1 MVSYKDPN
9 KPEFHKANSQM
20 QFSAASD
27 TIEFCHARSGAI
39 PPTPPYIA
47 AAAFSLGP
55 LPYSPPGTPT
65 QSPTPTF
72 APSPLSIPPRAF
84 PSLGSPQIAFSPL
97 PLGQKR
103 TRNSDIK
110 TTSNLFGP
118 RRIAPLRGFGNVQT
132 LFTPEITP
140 FDDNENWDDWSDDD
154 DNDFPVGE
162 IDPEVEA
169 QTMAAM
175 LQQEREDAE
184 HDRVWAQ
191 YNKSQEGKRSKQR
204 RE

>member
-1 MVSYKDPN
+1 
-9 KPEFHKANSQM
+9 M

-39 PPTPPYIA
+39 PLTPPHTA
-47 AAAFSLGP
+47 AAASSLGL
-55 LPYSPPGTPT
+55 LPYSPPGTPA
-65 QSPTPTF
+65 QSPTLTF
-72 APSPLSIPPRAF
+72 APPLLSITPRAF
-84 PSLGSPQIAFSPL
+84 SSLGSPQIAFPPL

-110 TTSNLFGP
+110 TTPNLFGP
-118 RRIAPLRGFGNVQT
+118 RRIAPLRGSGNVQT
-132 LFTPEITP
+132 LSTPEITL

-154 DNDFPVGE
+154 NNNFPVGE
-162 IDPEVEA
+162 VDPEVEA

-191 YNKSQEGKRSKQR
+191 YNKSQGGKRSKQR